1 MFRFSLLGLAASH
14 ATAFAPLH
22 NHLLGPRNVVL
33 KAQQAISF
41 VCSDDT
47 SEDPASLSAG
57 LLSDTLS
64 ELGATSVT
72 VTDQCRGTDAETPV
86 FRHHKNSPTWRG
98 GKGVEDPA
106 FGRTD
111 EFGVVD
117 ETTWQPSRLWKESL
131 VTATFPSEWAPDTIA
146 EMLQQVLGLDTVP
159 VFSVTDV
166 DENIDWVKTV
176 QESWAPIRVGNVL
189 VRFPWHDAATVDA
202 YYTSEAAAAAMEVV
216 DVPGTQLARAPY
228 QLELEGGVAFG
239 TGEHPTT
246 VLCLKWLHA
255 QAPGKSVLDYGAG
268 SGILGLAALAL
279 GASTATGV
287 EVDHDAIEAAHRNA
301 ANNNLPFACYLP
313 PAALAHTSAGGA
325 GMGAGMGSE
334 EMLADGTSAAST
346 CEPLPQSM
354 LGTFDVCVANIL
366 AGPLTQLAPTVA
378 KHCKLGAKLALSG
391 VLTEQGEK
399 VCAAYQP
406 FFSDIQ
412 VTKESEGWLLLT
424 GTRSA

>member
-1 MFRFSLLGLAASH
+1 MFRFGLIGLAVSPIVAFVPLRSH
-14 ATAFAPLH
+14 
-22 NHLLGPRNVVL
+22 LGPRLVSL
-33 KAQQAISF
+33 KAQQSISF
-41 VCSDDT
+41 ICSDDT
-47 SEDPASLSAG
+47 TDDASSLSAG

-64 ELGATSVT
+64 ELGATSVM

-131 VTATFPSEWAPDTIA
+131 VTATFPSEWAPDTTA
-146 EMLQQVLGLDTVP
+146 EMLQQVLGLDTLP
-159 VFSVTDV
+159 AFSVADV
-166 DENIDWVKTV
+166 DENVDWVKTV

-202 YYTSEAAAAAMEVV
+202 FYTSEAAAAAAMEVV
-216 DVPGTQLARAPY
+216 DIAGTQLARAPY

-255 QAPGKSVLDYGAG
+255 QAPGNSVLDYGAG

-279 GASTATGV
+279 GASAATGV

-301 ANNNLPFACYLP
+301 ANNNLPFTCYLP

-334 EMLADGTSAAST
+334 KEVTDATTAASA
-346 CEPLPQSM
+346 CEPLPQSL

-378 KHCKLGAKLALSG
+378 QHCRMGAKLALSG
-391 VLTEQGEK
+391 VLTEQGDK
-399 VCAAYQP
+399 VCAAYLP

-412 VTKESEGWLLLT
+412 VTAESEGWLLLT